1 MAGLMRSRAS
11 PRGYLFA
18 HPSEDRKTRAT
29 EPLRIEF
36 TADTSI
42 TEIKRKQAIQK
53 MLLKNQSVPNKLL
66 PSDGTDAPSVF
77 NHHPEQRTIA
87 D

>member
-18 HPSEDRKTRAT
+18 HPSEDRKTRT
-29 EPLRIEF
+29 TGPLRIEF
-36 TADTSI
+36 TADTFI
-42 TEIKRKQAIQK
+42 TGIRRKQAIQK
-53 MLLKNQSVPNKLL
+53 MLLKNQLVPNKLPL
-66 PSDGTDAPSVF
+66 LDGADVPVF
-77 NHHPEQRTIA
+77 SCHPEQRAIV